1 MQYLPSS
8 NHSSTNFQPRNDLQ
22 ETMQEASYLSL
33 SAMAE
38 RTDRQPFPTEG
49 LSFMTLLRAATGIS
63 GSNPTR
69 SVGSNASLSGPLA
82 DFRQSFFANNKDFK
96 QLNVGGSFQ
105 RYMEYL
111 RSSFPFISNNELKLF
126 YENVI
131 SCHERDSLDQLS
143 DDSPEQ
149 LLLTYIGIA
158 TGILLSPDYHYREAL
173 AAELSVES
181 LKLMSRVFDHA
192 NDLAIV
198 SCMTALTIYSLFTTF
213 GGSTWHLLGLTM
225 MRCISSGMHTT
236 RVSNAQCDNE
246 EKRKSYRIFWVL
258 YILDTYVSTTLDR
271 PFCLNDHD
279 ILVSPPSSPRIS
291 TFDSDDD
298 QTYRY
303 LIQHAQ
309 ILRSIRQNSGDDV
322 LCQSINLRHWKE
334 TLPNTS
340 AQNSLQKAYLFT
352 RGYVELLKQSSVD
365 IDPDHR
371 KVVCE
376 AESEFL
382 HYLKLLET
390 HLDSHSGAISALEA
404 IHVFAIGIISFTGRI
419 TTQDTL
425 PSGEAG
431 YSPLTQHRRLS
442 QLVNLLTLLAT
453 RYSAVRSL
461 RDILMELLVTH
472 ADPSRR
478 ASNERLRELIGRSEI
493 LISNQIQTILL
504 GPDPPS

>member
-1 MQYLPSS
+1 MPICAQCRSASTTCIRRRLGSTVDSTDFGGESYVESLKSRIHSLQAQVQEGSNELFDAERIISPTRQLQQANESDRSDSMQYFPSS

-105 RYMEYL
+105 RYMEFL

-131 SCHERDSLDQLS
+131 SCHERDSLDQFN

-258 YILDTYVSTTLDR
+258 YILDTYVNSTQKS
-271 PFCLNDHD
+271 H
-279 ILVSPPSSPRIS
+279 
-291 TFDSDDD
+291 
-298 QTYRY
+298 QTDF
-303 LIQHAQ
+303 Q
-309 ILRSIRQNSGDDV
+309 
-322 LCQSINLRHWKE
+322 
-334 TLPNTS
+334 
-340 AQNSLQKAYLFT
+340 
-352 RGYVELLKQSSVD
+352 
-365 IDPDHR
+365 
-371 KVVCE
+371 
-376 AESEFL
+376 
-382 HYLKLLET
+382 
-390 HLDSHSGAISALEA
+390 
-404 IHVFAIGIISFTGRI
+404 
-419 TTQDTL
+419 
-425 PSGEAG
+425 
-431 YSPLTQHRRLS
+431 
-442 QLVNLLTLLAT
+442 
-453 RYSAVRSL
+453 
-461 RDILMELLVTH
+461 
-472 ADPSRR
+472 
-478 ASNERLRELIGRSEI
+478 
-493 LISNQIQTILL
+493 
-504 GPDPPS
+504 